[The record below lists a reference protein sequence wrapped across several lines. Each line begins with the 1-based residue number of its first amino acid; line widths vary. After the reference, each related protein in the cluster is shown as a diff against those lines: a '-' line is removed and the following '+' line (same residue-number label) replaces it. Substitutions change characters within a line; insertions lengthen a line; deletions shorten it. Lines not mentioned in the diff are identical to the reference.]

1 MTNFS
6 QPTNTTLVSTVL
18 DILRERD
25 ESIAQMDY
33 SDDTNIGAGFV
44 RYNRMN
50 RSFEEWSGSAW
61 VEKRT
66 EPAGI
71 IKQFAGTSAPR
82 GHVMC
87 DGLSYPKTDTTYAA
101 LYAVIGGTYGE
112 TATHFSVPDLQGR
125 FPLGKATTG
134 TGSTLGGT
142 GGALDH
148 IHSVPAHH
156 HAMGTG
162 SDLAISSSGG
172 HTTTIDI
179 SHGHTATTSKD
190 SANVSIADNKTGS
203 HTVSLT
209 DNQHSHGVSL
219 TARSGAGNTA
229 TTTILNSYVSAGS
242 TSYAFTNGSTESKAS
257 NITLNHGTHTHA
269 VTITD
274 TTHNH
279 AVTVAGLDSPTNRTD
294 SSGTHTHASSSISGK
309 IGLVTGGVDGNAAMT
324 SGPQNPAF
332 IALNYVITL

>member
-6 QPTNTTLVSTVL
+6 QPTNTTLVAIVL

-44 RYNRMN
+44 RYNRAN

-112 TATHFSVPDLQGR
+112 TATHFSVPDLKGR

-162 SDLAISSSGG
+162 ADMNISSSGG

-179 SHGHTATTSKD
+179 GHGHTAAVS
-190 SANVSIADNKTGS
+190 SNASGVSIPSNSTGS
-203 HTVSLT
+203 QTVSLS
-209 DNQHSHGVSL
+209 DPGHAHGINL
-219 TARSGAGNTA
+219 AAKNTA
-229 TTTILNSYVSAGS
+229 PNSTAGTHVSTYIGS
-242 TSYAFTNGSTESKAS
+242 AAEVRFTNGSAVGNYTGIS
-257 NITLNHGTHTHA
+257 LNNGTHSHSVSISDPTHSHTVTVAAVETGTNRSDTSGLHTHA
-269 VTITD
+269 
-274 TTHNH
+274 
-279 AVTVAGLDSPTNRTD
+279 A
-294 SSGTHTHASSSISGK
+294 SSISGK
-309 IGLVTGGVDGNAAMT
+309 IGLVTGGVDGNAAMG
-324 SGPQNPAF
+324 SGAQNPAF